1 MKVFDLYKE
10 IERLRNE
17 NARLREENAQLRN
30 NYVTIEIVSELVN
43 ATREEISSLI
53 KVLNIKEVMK

>member
-17 NARLREENAQLRN
+17 NARLREENVRLRN
-30 NYVTIEIVSELVN
+30 NYVTIEIVSELIN
-43 ATREEISSLI
+43 ATHEEISSLK
-53 KVLNIKEVMK
+53 KVLDIKEVTK

>member
-17 NARLREENAQLRN
+17 NARLREENVQLRN
-30 NYVTIEIVSELVN
+30 NYVSFEAIELLINITANEIA
-43 ATREEISSLI
+43 ATRKE
-53 KVLNIKEVMK
+53 LNI